1 MENNAPEIEV
11 PQEFPPT
18 LGERRMRIQF
28 NPSGN
33 ELVERAKRQAADL
46 IDLAQALRADI
57 VADGSDLT
65 PGQFQERYGETLL
78 LISRSQTAAEEAG
91 MWLVKAITA

>member
-1 MENNAPEIEV
+1 MENNTPEIE
-11 PQEFPPT
+11 QEFPPT

-46 IDLAQALRADI
+46 IDLAQAVRLRIDVEDA
-57 VADGSDLT
+57 VSG
-65 PGQFQERYGETLL
+65 
-78 LISRSQTAAEEAG
+78 
-91 MWLVKAITA
+91 